1 MRQCHAGAS
10 DGAAPLNSTTNDA
23 AVTTLTK
30 RGRVRLDDELPC
42 RAMIACSSPLRKPGV
57 VGSERESA
65 CRARPQSTCG
75 RRAHDG
81 DTKLVRAGHQD
92 AAAAQGRL
100 PAPAPSTPAVTLG
113 APTRTDTSPG
123 AHVRWRPNEPTKAN
137 GRVRVGGGF
146 RMGARPGT
154 AHRRPRACQGQGS
167 LGQGTRREHEA
178 TPHRARTRPRAGW
191 ELTAKRRAR
200 RWFWGECQGVGKKGK
215 ERREH
220 CRNRNAHPGGE
231 RSSRRPRPG
240 RVSGLAWRTHA
251 HALEEI
257 LPCQSL

>member
-154 AHRRPRACQGQGS
+154 GVSGEPGTGNETRARGNSSPCTYAATRGLRVDGEKAS
-167 LGQGTRREHEA
+167 EEVVWGGGNARGGEKKERKDVSTVVIVTHILAASAAAGGLGQVECLVWLGARMPTR
-178 TPHRARTRPRAGW
+178 
-191 ELTAKRRAR
+191 
-200 RWFWGECQGVGKKGK
+200 
-215 ERREH
+215 
-220 CRNRNAHPGGE
+220 
-231 RSSRRPRPG
+231 
-240 RVSGLAWRTHA
+240 
-251 HALEEI
+251 
-257 LPCQSL
+257 